1 MARFGRRP
9 NQPREPVPEV
19 DVRTTEGFKLT
30 LVWIAGCFAAVVVGL
45 APISA
50 AMSNGHYIPVGAD
63 AFYHARRI
71 LDTVADP
78 SRFFQFDPAMHVP
91 EGSLVTWPWAYDW
104 TMSRIVRLAL
114 ALHLGTEPLAILD
127 KLPVLGFVIA
137 QTLMLVICRQ
147 LRLGVAATLIT
158 LLATAFFP
166 LNQIQYGIGNFHHH
180 FAEHLFVL
188 GALASGLGWL
198 RQPDSLARA
207 ALTGVVLGISVG
219 VHTAQFIVQIP
230 LVCALAWMWLKSM
243 PLPRHVPVFAGTLA
257 LATFAVALPSLALR
271 EGHFDVYTLSWF
283 QVYFASCTAVFCVL
297 LARLRRS
304 PRNIGMLIITAILVA
319 LPALGEI
326 VFAERFIT
334 NGVNGMDTIGEVRSP
349 WHVGLQPAGIS
360 QLIGY
365 YTPLIFLLPLTLGYS
380 AWRLAPEIEGPR
392 IFFWIACVLGL
403 VLVTQQL
410 RMNYFGSF
418 ALYLPWIV
426 AADERARRA
435 ARPAYLLA
443 ALGAIGVLF
452 YAPTMAFTLAA
463 RRPLANDI
471 YYQMTQPIYSTL
483 ADACQRDPGAV
494 LAQPFDGHYIRFRT
508 DCSVIANNFLV
519 TPQHERKYLEVSRL
533 LSMPAAQVL
542 GAAPYVKYVF
552 VQRYNL
558 SRVLPSGAVQ
568 FTPRG
573 NLEDP
578 DLPLVHE
585 LLTAKADQLPAHYR
599 LLKELAFPG
608 NADAPYARLFELDRN

>member
-1 MARFGRRP
+1 
-9 NQPREPVPEV
+9 
-19 DVRTTEGFKLT
+19 VRTTEGFKLA
-30 LVWIAGCFAAVVVGL
+30 LVWIAGCLAAVIVGL

-50 AMSNGHYIPVGAD
+50 AISNGHYIPVGAD

-78 SRFFQFDPAMHVP
+78 SRFFQFDHLMHVP

-114 ALHLGTEPLAILD
+114 ALHLSNDPMAVLD
-127 KLPVLGFVIA
+127 NLPVLGFVVA
-137 QTLMLVICRQ
+137 QTLMLAICRQ
-147 LRLGVAATLIT
+147 LRLGATATLMA
-158 LLATAFFP
+158 LLATAFLP
-166 LNQIQYGIGNFHHH
+166 LNQVQYGVGNFHHH

-188 GALASGLGWL
+188 AALASGMAWL
-198 RQPDSLARA
+198 RKPDSIARA
-207 ALTGVVLGISVG
+207 CLAAVVLGVSVG

-230 LVCALAWMWLKSM
+230 LVCAFAWMWLKKM
-243 PLPRHVPVFAGTLA
+243 PLPRHLPVFAVTLA
-257 LATFAVALPSLALR
+257 IATVGIALPSLALR

-283 QVYFASCTAVFCVL
+283 QVYFSSCSAVFCVL
-297 LARLRRS
+297 LVRLRCT
-304 PRNIGMLIITAILVA
+304 PRTIGMLIIAAIVMA
-319 LPALGEI
+319 LPAVGEI

-349 WHVGLQPAGIS
+349 WHIGLQPGGLS
-360 QLIGY
+360 QLAGY
-365 YTPLIFLLPLTLGYS
+365 YTALIFLLPLTLGYS
-380 AWRLAPEIEGPR
+380 AWRLGREVEVHR

-435 ARPAYLLA
+435 LRPAFILA
-443 ALGAIGVLF
+443 GLGAIVALLF
-452 YAPTMAFTLAA
+452 APTMAFTLSA

-471 YYQMTQPIYSTL
+471 YYQMTQPIYTAL
-483 ADACQRDPGAV
+483 ADACRRDPGTV
-494 LAQPFDGHYIRFRT
+494 LAQPFDGHYIRFRS

-519 TPQHERKYLEVSRL
+519 TPQHEQKYLEVSRL
-533 LSMPAAQVL
+533 LSMPAAQML
-542 GAAPYVKYVF
+542 GAAPDVKYVF

-558 SRVLPSGAVQ
+558 SRLLPNGAVQ

-573 NLEDP
+573 NPEDP

-585 LLTAKADQLPAHYR
+585 LLTAPADQLPPHFR

-608 NADAPYARLFELDRN
+608 NADAPYARLFALDRN